1 MRLSLALLAVTAT
14 LALPRPALA
23 GDFETLQASAERID
37 TLEAFLN
44 RYVGRC
50 VEGFA
55 KRTCEENVAAARR
68 SVAGKTF
75 VVRVPD
81 ATRLVRPQLRD
92 GAFLLLFTPFV
103 DGGGFAL
110 THGSPS
116 GQDRSG
122 QPLIGLIPI
131 KGSLPAGVM
140 DIEFESPF
148 RTGAVEL
155 EIVFRP
161 ERTWKLARKGE
172 PGSFEGVA
180 ARFLAVRFIDART
193 GNPIVAKVL

>member
-1 MRLSLALLAVTAT
+1 MRAPSFLLLAV
-14 LALPRPALA
+14 LALPLRA
-23 GDFETLQASAERID
+23 GAAADFVELQAAAERLD
-37 TLEAFLN
+37 ALEPFLA

-50 VEGFA
+50 AEGFD
-55 KRTCEENVAAARR
+55 KRTCEQNVAAARKA
-68 SVAGKTF
+68 VAGRTF
-75 VVRVPD
+75 VVRVTD
-81 ATRLVRPQLRD
+81 ATSLVRPQLRD
-92 GAFLLLFTPFV
+92 GGFLLLFTPFI
-103 DGGGFAL
+103 DGGGLAL
-110 THGSPS
+110 TNGAPT

-131 KGSLPAGVM
+131 KGTLPPGVL

-172 PGSFEGVA
+172 SGAYEGVA
-180 ARFLAVRFIDART
+180 ARFLGVRVIDART
-193 GNPIVAKVL
+193 GTPIAAKVL

>member
-1 MRLSLALLAVTAT
+1 MRVPLALLLAI
-14 LALPRPALA
+14 LALPRPAA
-23 GDFETLQASAERID
+23 AGGDFDALEAAAERVD
-37 TLEAFLN
+37 ALEPFLA

-50 VEGFA
+50 PDSIE
-55 KRTCEENVAAARR
+55 KRVCLENVAAARR

-75 VVRVPD
+75 VVRIPD
-81 ATRLVRPQLRD
+81 ATSLVKPQLRD

-103 DGGGFAL
+103 DGGGLAL
-110 THGSPS
+110 THGAPT
-116 GQDRSG
+116 GQDRAG

-131 KGSLPAGVM
+131 KGTVPPGVM
-140 DIEFESPF
+140 DLEFESPF

-172 PGSFEGVA
+172 AGSYEGVA
-180 ARFLAVRFIDART
+180 ARFLGVRLIDART
-193 GNPIVAKVL
+193 GTPIVAKVL